1 MTRSGKWLTG
11 TVRCCEFST
20 ACRWPRSLAR
30 PAPLDPA
37 RRARLT
43 GARTSTSPLPPPP
56 AGPLRAVR
64 RVPADGVAMVA
75 GQRLRVGRTYAGQ
88 TVTVMIEDT
97 VFRVLLGDVE
107 ISTHART
114 STKPVTRFKA
124 TARNR
129 SS

>member
-1 MTRSGKWLTG
+1 
-11 TVRCCEFST
+11 
-20 ACRWPRSLAR
+20 
-30 PAPLDPA
+30 
-37 RRARLT
+37 
-43 GARTSTSPLPPPP
+43 
-56 AGPLRAVR
+56 
-64 RVPADGVAMVA
+64 MVA